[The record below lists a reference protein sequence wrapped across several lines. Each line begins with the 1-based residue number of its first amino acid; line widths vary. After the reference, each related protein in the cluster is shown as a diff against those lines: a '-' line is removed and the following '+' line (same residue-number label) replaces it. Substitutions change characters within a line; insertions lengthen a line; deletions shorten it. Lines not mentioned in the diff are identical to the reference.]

1 MRVQGGISVVPR
13 APQIWLE
20 KALAVAIA
28 IFALLAVWNRWPYGT
43 YTILRFALCAMSVY
57 LAVRSYGVGQR
68 AWVWIGGI
76 TAALFNPFFPVH
88 LQRSQWRILDFGA
101 ALVLALWAWK
111 VRPPVSEQ
119 QLPSPPSPPPQTTDL
134 GPANKMLAVQDVAS
148 PSRKTRVLVCD
159 DEPAI
164 ADFIA
169 KALKGDDCETVVEY
183 SGLDAVY
190 RAATF
195 RPEIAL
201 LGFVMPKMDGVEAGM
216 NLLKISPKTK
226 IVLIT
231 EQVPPEALE
240 TLKGNGY
247 NFDAFPAP
255 FTVEDLRAMI
265 FVWSC
270 E

>member
-1 MRVQGGISVVPR
+1 MFAR

-20 KALAVAIA
+20 KVLAAAIA
-28 IFALLAVWNRWPYGT
+28 IFALLAVWSRWPYGT
-43 YTILRFALCAMSVY
+43 YTILRFAVCAMSVY
-57 LAVRSYGVGQR
+57 LAVRSYAVGQR
-68 AWVWIGGI
+68 AWVWIGGT
-76 TAALFNPFFPVH
+76 TAALFNPFFPLH
-88 LQRSQWRILDFGA
+88 LQRSQWKIVDFGA
-101 ALVLALWAWK
+101 ASVLALWAWK
-111 VRPPVSEQ
+111 VRPPELEQ
-119 QLPSPPSPPPQTTDL
+119 QQPAQSFSPLQTTDS
-134 GPANKMLAVQDVAS
+134 GQPTKMLVVADRVS
-148 PSRKTRVLVCD
+148 KKTRVLVCD

-169 KALKGDDCETVVEY
+169 ETLKGHDCETAVEY

-195 RPEIAL
+195 RPEVAL
-201 LGFVMPKMDGVEAGM
+201 LGYVMPKMDGVEAGM

-231 EQVPPEALE
+231 EQVPPETLE

-255 FTVEDLRAMI
+255 FTPEELRAMI

>member
-1 MRVQGGISVVPR
+1 MYT
-13 APQIWLE
+13 
-20 KALAVAIA
+20 VADGA
-28 IFALLAVWNRWPYGT
+28 
-43 YTILRFALCAMSVY
+43 
-57 LAVRSYGVGQR
+57 
-68 AWVWIGGI
+68 
-76 TAALFNPFFPVH
+76 
-88 LQRSQWRILDFGA
+88 SQ
-101 ALVLALWAWK
+101 
-111 VRPPVSEQ
+111 
-119 QLPSPPSPPPQTTDL
+119 
-134 GPANKMLAVQDVAS
+134 
-148 PSRKTRVLVCD
+148 SRKTRVLVCD

-164 ADFIA
+164 ADFVA
-169 KALKGDDCETVVEY
+169 DTLRDNDCETVVEY

-195 RPEIAL
+195 RPDVAL
-201 LGFVMPKMDGVEAGM
+201 LGFAMPRMDGVEAGM
-216 NLLKISPKTK
+216 SLLKISPKTK

-231 EQVPPEALE
+231 EQVPPATLE

>member
-1 MRVQGGISVVPR
+1 VAVLAR
-13 APQIWLE
+13 ASQIWLD

-28 IFALLAVWNRWPYGT
+28 IFALVAVWSRWPYGT
-43 YTILRFALCAMSVY
+43 YTILRFAVCAASVY
-57 LAVRSYGVGQR
+57 VVVRSHEAGQT

-76 TAALFNPFFPVH
+76 TAALFNPFFPLH
-88 LQRSQWRILDFGA
+88 LQRGQWKILDFGA
-101 ALVLALWAWK
+101 ALVFALWAWK
-111 VRPPVSEQ
+111 VRLPESKQQPPAQ
-119 QLPSPPSPPPQTTDL
+119 ASPRLAATDPGQPEKVL
-134 GPANKMLAVQDVAS
+134 TVADGVS

-169 KALKGDDCETVVEY
+169 KTLKGDDCETVVEY

-231 EQVPPEALE
+231 EPVPSETLEAL
-240 TLKGNGY
+240 KAHGY
-247 NFDAFPAP
+247 NFDAFLAP
-255 FTVEDLRAMI
+255 FTPQDLRAMI

>member
-1 MRVQGGISVVPR
+1 VRGHCVFLR

-20 KALAVAIA
+20 KTLAVAIA
-28 IFALLAVWNRWPYGT
+28 IFALLAVWSRWPYGT

-57 LAVRSYGVGQR
+57 LAIRSYGVGQR
-68 AWVWIGGI
+68 AWVWVGGI
-76 TAALFNPFFPVH
+76 TAALFNPFFPLH

-101 ALVLALWAWK
+101 AFVLALWAWK
-111 VRPPVSEQ
+111 VCIPESEQ
-119 QLPSPPSPPPQTTDL
+119 KPPSQSPPPLQTTDV
-134 GPANKMLAVQDVAS
+134 GQPNKMLKVENVGS

-169 KALKGDDCETVVEY
+169 KTLDGGDCETVVEY

-201 LGFVMPKMDGVEAGM
+201 LGYVMPKMDGVEAGM

-231 EQVPPEALE
+231 EQVPPETLE

-247 NFDAFPAP
+247 NFDTFPAP